1 MKKKALKVLAMA
13 LTMTAGMLTAC
24 GDPGGSGSSDKA
36 EGNSQSRSESSV
48 EESSESSQQ
57 TQESGGNGAAGET
70 ENSKWYRYQPY
81 ADADEQEVVDAINA
95 YIEPLIGVT
104 VTVINAGQME
114 ELDLALASGED
125 IDIFWAASW
134 KNGFI
139 YVKNNSAMDLTDLIP
154 NYPVLQESIPEN
166 IWEGAKLNGRNY
178 YVPIYKESATGYG
191 MVYPLEVAER
201 YGWDMDS
208 VKTMADL
215 TPLLQDA
222 YEGGATRAY
231 CGSGLEFANS
241 HVDDYS
247 FIEYRYCV
255 KADGSDSTVMNMADL
270 PEYAEF
276 LKLRREWNQAGY
288 INGDY
293 IEGYTTGADLI
304 QLTANG
310 DAVFSA
316 WAIVPDGEGIAS
328 ARFGIP
334 CGIVE
339 LTGSYINTNSPFGSA
354 YMINVNTQ
362 KADACLKFLELLS
375 TDETLANLAVYGIEG
390 KHYNLTEDGRVQTV
404 ENSGFGYSTWSSCS
418 VLAPTLQVGEAE
430 NKKELY
436 DEFNKEAQV
445 AVHSGFYFD
454 NTNVESEMAAIDAVY
469 DEYQD
474 LLEFG
479 FYDPEVYLP
488 KFQEALKTAGVDKVI
503 AEIQSQYDAWL
514 QVK

>member
-1 MKKKALKVLAMA
+1 MRKKALKRLAAAMA

-24 GDPGGSGSSDKA
+24 GDSGDFPGGGKSD
-36 EGNSQSRSESSV
+36 SQSGTK
-48 EESSESSQQ
+48 ESSESRDQA
-57 TQESGGNGAAGET
+57 QESGGGDLAGET
-70 ENSKWYRYQPY
+70 VNIKWYRYYPY

-125 IDIFWAASW
+125 IDIFWTASW
-134 KNGFI
+134 KNGFTYI
-139 YVKNNSAMDLTDLIP
+139 KNNSAMDLTDMIP
-154 NYPVLQESIPEN
+154 EYPALQASIPEN

-191 MVYPLEVAER
+191 WVYPLELAEK

-215 TPLLQDA
+215 TPMLRDA
-222 YEGGATRAY
+222 FEGGATRAY

-255 KADGSDSTVMNMADL
+255 RADGSDSTVMNMVEL

-293 IEGYTTGADLI
+293 IEGYTIGADLI
-304 QLTANG
+304 QLTASG

-316 WAIVPDGEGIAS
+316 WANVPDGEA
-328 ARFGIP
+328 AATVRYGIP

-339 LTGSYINTNSPFGSA
+339 LTDNYINTNSPFGSA
-354 YMINVNTQ
+354 YMINVNTE

-390 KHYNLTEDGRVQTV
+390 KHYNLTQDGRVQTV
-404 ENSGFGYSTWSSCS
+404 ENSGFSYSIWSSCS
-418 VLAPTLQVGEAE
+418 VMAPTLQVGESE

-436 DEFNKEAQV
+436 DAFNKEAKV

-454 NTNVESEMAAIDAVY
+454 NSKVESEMAAIDAVY

-488 KFQEALKTAGVDKVI
+488 KFREALKKAGSEKVI
-503 AEIQSQYDAWL
+503 AEIQSQYNEWL
-514 QVK
+514 KVK